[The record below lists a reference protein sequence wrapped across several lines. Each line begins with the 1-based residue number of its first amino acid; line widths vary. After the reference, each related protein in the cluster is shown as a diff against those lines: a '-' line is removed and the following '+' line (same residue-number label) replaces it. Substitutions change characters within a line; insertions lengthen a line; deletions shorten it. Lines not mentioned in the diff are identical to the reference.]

1 MSKIK
6 EEKDGLGRAR
16 FNSQLTFFLGF
27 LLSIRFLLS
36 RMMVPCVLTHILV
49 CWLLQ
54 SFLLSLCSIATQ
66 KIQEFEA
73 GFF

>member
-1 MSKIK
+1 MDLSI
-6 EEKDGLGRAR
+6 R
-16 FNSQLTFFLGF
+16 FLLGF

-36 RMMVPCVLTHILV
+36 RMLVPFVLTHILV
-49 CWLLQ
+49 YWLLQ

-66 KIQEFEA
+66 KIKEFEA